1 MSPVTTVFPETKKF
15 QEAPI
20 VNLLTA
26 KDVADRLG
34 VSALTVIRL
43 ADAGTLPAVEVAKRE
58 RRRILRF
65 RPETVEKFITSREKR
80 GSGAEVGSGSRN
92 K

>member
-1 MSPVTTVFPETKKF
+1 M
-15 QEAPI
+15 
-20 VNLLTA
+20 NLLTA
-26 KDVADRLG
+26 KDVAARLG
-34 VSALTVIRL
+34 ISALTVIRL
-43 ADAGTLPAVEVAKRE
+43 ADAGSLPAVEVAKRE

-80 GSGAEVGSGSRN
+80 AGRAEVVSDGHSS

>member
-1 MSPVTTVFPETKKF
+1 MSEVDSFELAIPNGKQRCVLVLL
-15 QEAPI
+15 A
-20 VNLLTA
+20 NLLTIYI
-26 KDVADRLG
+26 RLG

-43 ADAGTLPAVEVAKRE
+43 ADAGALAAVEVAKRE

-65 RPETVEKFITSREKR
+65 RPETVEKFISTREKR
-80 GSGAEVGSGSRN
+80 VS

>member
-1 MSPVTTVFPETKKF
+1 M
-15 QEAPI
+15 
-20 VNLLTA
+20 NLLTA
-26 KDVADRLG
+26 KDVADQLG

-43 ADAGTLPAVEVAKRE
+43 ADAGSLPAVEVHKGE

-65 RPETVEKFITSREKR
+65 RPETVEKFISTCEKR
-80 GSGAEVGSGSRN
+80 PGRAEVVGGSHG

>member
-1 MSPVTTVFPETKKF
+1 
-15 QEAPI
+15 

-26 KDVADRLG
+26 KDVAQRLG

-43 ADAGTLPAVEVAKRE
+43 ADSGALVAVEVAKRA

-65 RPETVEKFITSREKR
+65 RPESVEKFITVREKR
-80 GSGAEVGSGSRN
+80 TARAEVASDARN

>member
-1 MSPVTTVFPETKKF
+1 M
-15 QEAPI
+15 
-20 VNLLTA
+20 NLLTP
-26 KDVADRLG
+26 KDVASRLG

-43 ADAGTLPAVEVAKRE
+43 ADAGTLPAVEVVKRE

-80 GSGAEVGSGSRN
+80 AARAEVMGNGNS

>member
-1 MSPVTTVFPETKKF
+1 M
-15 QEAPI
+15 
-20 VNLLTA
+20 NLLTA
-26 KDVADRLG
+26 KDVAEQLG
-34 VSALTVIRL
+34 ISALTVIRL
-43 ADAGTLPAVEVAKRE
+43 ADAGALPAVEVAKRE

-80 GSGAEVGSGSRN
+80 AGKVEVASDARG

>member
-1 MSPVTTVFPETKKF
+1 M
-15 QEAPI
+15 
-20 VNLLTA
+20 NLFTA
-26 KDVADRLG
+26 KDVAERLG

-43 ADAGTLPAVEVAKRE
+43 ADSGTLSAVEVAKRE

-80 GSGAEVGSGSRN
+80 GGRAEVSGGHS

>member
-1 MSPVTTVFPETKKF
+1 M
-15 QEAPI
+15 
-20 VNLLTA
+20 NLLTA
-26 KDVADRLG
+26 KDVANRLG

-43 ADAGTLPAVEVAKRE
+43 ADAGALPAVEVAKRE

-65 RPETVEKFITSREKR
+65 RTEAVEKFITTREKR
-80 GSGAEVGSGSRN
+80 AA

>member
-1 MSPVTTVFPETKKF
+1 M
-15 QEAPI
+15 
-20 VNLLTA
+20 NLLTA
-26 KDVADRLG
+26 KDVAEKLG

-43 ADAGTLPAVEVAKRE
+43 ADSGALAAVEVAKRE

-65 RPETVEKFITSREKR
+65 RPETIEKFITSREKR
-80 GSGAEVGSGSRN
+80 GSRAEVGGASS

>member
-1 MSPVTTVFPETKKF
+1 
-15 QEAPI
+15 

-26 KDVADRLG
+26 KEVAHRLG

-43 ADAGTLPAVEVAKRE
+43 ADAGALPAVEVAKRK

-65 RPETVEKFITSREKR
+65 RLETVEKFIASREMRTAK
-80 GSGAEVGSGSRN
+80 A
-92 K
+92 

>member
-1 MSPVTTVFPETKKF
+1 VLSEIARI
-15 QEAPI
+15 QEALI

-26 KDVADRLG
+26 KDVAQRLG

-43 ADAGTLPAVEVAKRE
+43 ADAGRLPTVEVHRGE

-65 RPETVEKFITSREKR
+65 RTESVEKFISSRE
-80 GSGAEVGSGSRN
+80 
-92 K
+92 